1 MVPGRRQGWGH
12 SGGDSYRW
20 RWPDGGA
27 GADAGDSAAVALAE
41 LVAAPVALGQVL
53 ARRGVGRRELERLM
67 QPRLADATEQLGR
80 VPGIEAAAGA
90 VLGHAQRGRV
100 GLLCDYDVDGG
111 TASAVLT
118 WALRAVGVE
127 PLVVVPDRD
136 EEGFGPQPRCLEEL
150 VQAGASCVVT
160 LDCGTQAVD
169 LLNEYRA
176 RHGLYPVVIDHHPGE
191 EGSLDEGVLV
201 NPWLDGGGEA
211 SRNLCAAALAWFL
224 ARSVLRQAGLDAR
237 STLRLRRGLTA
248 LATLGTVCD
257 VMSLRDPWN
266 RAVVEAGTRY
276 MREGPVGLRELVE
289 LSGIKGP
296 VDAGHCGWQIGP
308 RINAGSRM
316 GNSALAAA
324 CLRERDGS
332 RARALAALLDS
343 LNRRRRA
350 AQKRCEE
357 ALPGN
362 PGGVSVVVA
371 EDGNP
376 GIAGLLAGT
385 MVRRFGWPSVVVAP
399 RRDGLLVGSGR
410 SSCGLDL
417 GAAVRDARRE
427 GIVQE
432 GGGHAAACGLTV
444 ARDRVAD
451 LEGFLGG
458 RLPADAAPEL
468 VIDAELDS
476 AALSGL
482 EALARAE
489 RSLEPWGQGFERPM
503 YGVRR
508 VVLEDA
514 RETARGH
521 AMLRWRSG
529 DVRFAGVWW
538 SPPPDWE
545 DRVRS
550 GPCSLAGE
558 AELNEWRG
566 RVEGRLVIRNA
577 LPLEQAAAWAA

>member
-1 MVPGRRQGWGH
+1 M
-12 SGGDSYRW
+12 
-20 RWPDGGA
+20 
-27 GADAGDSAAVALAE
+27 ADAGSVAVSLAE
-41 LVAAPVALGQVL
+41 LLAAPVALGEVL
-53 ARRGVGRRELERLM
+53 ARRGVRQRELESLM
-67 QPRLADATEQLGR
+67 HPRLADATERLGR
-80 VPGIEAAAGA
+80 VPGIETAASA
-90 VLGHAQRGRV
+90 VLGHAKRGRV

-111 TASAVLT
+111 TACAVLT

-136 EEGFGPQPRCLEEL
+136 DEGFGPQPRCLEEL

-160 LDCGTQAVD
+160 LDCGTQAVG

-191 EGSLDEGVLV
+191 EGTLDEGVLV
-201 NPWLDGGGEA
+201 NPWMDGGGEA
-211 SRNLCAAALAWFL
+211 CRNLCAAGLAWFL
-224 ARSVLRQAGLDAR
+224 ARSVLRHAGLDAR
-237 STLRLRRGLTA
+237 STMRLRRGLTA
-248 LATLGTVCD
+248 LAALGTVCD

-276 MREGPVGLRELVE
+276 VREGPVGLRELVE
-289 LSGIKGP
+289 LAGIKGA

-316 GNSALAAA
+316 GNSELAAA
-324 CLRERDGS
+324 CLRETDGA
-332 RARALAALLDS
+332 RARALAELLDS

-357 ALPGN
+357 ELPGN

-371 EDGNP
+371 ESGNP

-417 GAAVRDARRE
+417 GAAVRAAKRE
-427 GIVQE
+427 GIVLE

-444 ARDRVAD
+444 ERGRVGD
-451 LEGFLGG
+451 LEAFFAG
-458 RLPADAAPEL
+458 RLAAGTEPDL
-468 VIDAELDS
+468 VIDAELDA
-476 AALSGL
+476 AALAGL
-482 EALARAE
+482 ESLARAE
-489 RSLEPWGQGFERPM
+489 RSLEPWGQGFERPL

-514 RETARGH
+514 RTTARGH

-545 DRVRS
+545 ARVQS

-566 RVEGRLVIRNA
+566 RVEGRLVIRNV
-577 LPLEQAAAWAA
+577 LPLEQAAAWAS